1 MDIKQS
7 LILELEAIREDVNNL
22 YGDINKKILAI
33 DKNAPL
39 YSPIDKEINTILTQ
53 IENWD
58 IETISALDSIFHYKQ
73 LQSEMYMRDEEQQE
87 EYEQNMAEMKTNTQT
102 NFDVGDDWI
111 EDVEDVDDDDIE
123 KMEMLITA
131 INNYKKLDN

>member
-7 LILELEAIREDVNNL
+7 LILELEAIREDVNTL
-22 YGDINKKILAI
+22 YGDINKKILVI

-53 IENWD
+53 IEKWD

-111 EDVEDVDDDDIE
+111 EDVDDDDIE

>member
-7 LILELEAIREDVNNL
+7 LILELEAIREDVNTL

-33 DKNAPL
+33 DKNASL

-53 IENWD
+53 IEKWD

-111 EDVEDVDDDDIE
+111 EDVDDDDIE

>member
-7 LILELEAIREDVNNL
+7 LILELEAIREDVNTL

-53 IENWD
+53 IEKWD

-73 LQSEMYMRDEEQQE
+73 LQSEMYIRDEEQQE
-87 EYEQNMAEMKTNTQT
+87 EYEQNMAEMKTNTQP

-111 EDVEDVDDDDIE
+111 EDIDDDDIE

>member
-22 YGDINKKILAI
+22 YRDINKKILAI

-53 IENWD
+53 IEKWD
-58 IETISALDSIFHYKQ
+58 IETISALDNIFHYKQ

-87 EYEQNMAEMKTNTQT
+87 EYEQNMAEMNTNTQT

-111 EDVEDVDDDDIE
+111 EDIDDDDIE

>member
-39 YSPIDKEINTILTQ
+39 YSPIDKEINIILTQ

-111 EDVEDVDDDDIE
+111 EDVDDDDIE

>member
-22 YGDINKKILAI
+22 YGDINKKILVI

-53 IENWD
+53 IEKWD

-102 NFDVGDDWI
+102 NFDVGDDW
-111 EDVEDVDDDDIE
+111 VEDIDDDDIE

>member
-33 DKNAPL
+33 DKNASL

-53 IENWD
+53 IEKWD

-102 NFDVGDDWI
+102 NFDVGDDW
-111 EDVEDVDDDDIE
+111 VEDIDDDDIE

>member
-22 YGDINKKILAI
+22 YRDINKKILAI

-53 IENWD
+53 IEKWD
-58 IETISALDSIFHYKQ
+58 FETISALDNIFHYKQ

-111 EDVEDVDDDDIE
+111 EDIDDDDIE

>member
-33 DKNAPL
+33 DENAPL

-53 IENWD
+53 IEKWD

-102 NFDVGDDWI
+102 NFDVGDDW
-111 EDVEDVDDDDIE
+111 VEDIDDDDIE

>member
-7 LILELEAIREDVNNL
+7 LILELEAIREDVNTL

-53 IENWD
+53 IEKWD

-111 EDVEDVDDDDIE
+111 EDVDDDDIE

>member
-22 YGDINKKILAI
+22 YRDINKKILAI

-53 IENWD
+53 IEKWD
-58 IETISALDSIFHYKQ
+58 IETISALDNIFHYK
-73 LQSEMYMRDEEQQE
+73 
-87 EYEQNMAEMKTNTQT
+87 
-102 NFDVGDDWI
+102 
-111 EDVEDVDDDDIE
+111 
-123 KMEMLITA
+123 ITFK
-131 INNYKKLDN
+131 ISVSGILKIPDTL